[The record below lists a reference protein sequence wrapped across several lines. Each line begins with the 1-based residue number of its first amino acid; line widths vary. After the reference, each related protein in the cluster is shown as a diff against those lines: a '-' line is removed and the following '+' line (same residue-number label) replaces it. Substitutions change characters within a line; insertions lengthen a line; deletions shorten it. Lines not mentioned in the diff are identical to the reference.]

1 MSRYQI
7 LKDKIAAGHKI
18 YTPYVLLGYPSID
31 DSFNVAKTLIDHGV
45 DALELGFPFRDP
57 VADGPVIEQAANA
70 ALDAGFRVQ
79 HGFDLIAK
87 IRAYAP
93 DLPLTL
99 MLYTNMVLS
108 RGVGN
113 FFASCADVGLDA
125 VLIPDLPPERAD
137 IVAEDARAHKI
148 DLVFIVAPTSTPERL
163 ALIKQY
169 AGGFIYVVTRMGI
182 TGSVEQYS
190 DKISHLFT
198 MIKSHLDLPAIAGF
212 GISTPEQAQKM
223 LTAGADGVITG
234 SRLIEI
240 IRDSGP
246 NWPATLADHTDIM
259 VQSLRIDTITQK

>member
-1 MSRYQI
+1 MSRYHI
-7 LKDKIAAGHKI
+7 LKEKIAAGQKI
-18 YTPYVLLGYPSID
+18 YTPYVLLGYPSNE
-31 DSFNVAKTLIDHGV
+31 DSLQVAKTLIDHGV

-79 HGFDLIAK
+79 HGFDLIAQ
-87 IRAYAP
+87 IRKYAP

-99 MLYTNMVLS
+99 MLYTNMVLA
-108 RGVGN
+108 RGVEN
-113 FFASCADVGLDA
+113 FFGSCANAGLDA

-137 IVAEDARAHKI
+137 MVAEHARAHKI
-148 DLVFIVAPTSTPERL
+148 DLVFIVAPTSTPARL
-163 ALIKQY
+163 ALIKPY

-190 DKISHLFT
+190 DKIAQLFA

-212 GISTPEQAQKM
+212 GISTPDQAQKM
-223 LTAGADGVITG
+223 LDAGADGVITG

-240 IRDSGP
+240 ISHG
-246 NWPATLADHTDIM
+246 NGKWPQDLVNHTESM
-259 VQSLRIDTITQK
+259 VKCLKSYSYN